1 MQIRDQQEA
10 DLHDYFNVRTGMN
23 TQELRY
29 SQNACISYLQGS
41 LTLSYDVVKYHAVL
55 SGNPADKNGESS
67 VKLTLPI
74 CVLCTLGL
82 KTEMEW
88 RTILTLLGFLR
99 IAP

>member
-1 MQIRDQQEA
+1 MNQIRDQLEA
-10 DLHDYFNVRTGMN
+10 HLHDYFNVRTGMN
-23 TQELRY
+23 T
-29 SQNACISYLQGS
+29 YLQGS
-41 LTLSYDVVKYHAVL
+41 LTRSYDVAKYYAVL

-88 RTILTLLGFLR
+88 RIILTYWGSLELLHSFSKDK
-99 IAP
+99 